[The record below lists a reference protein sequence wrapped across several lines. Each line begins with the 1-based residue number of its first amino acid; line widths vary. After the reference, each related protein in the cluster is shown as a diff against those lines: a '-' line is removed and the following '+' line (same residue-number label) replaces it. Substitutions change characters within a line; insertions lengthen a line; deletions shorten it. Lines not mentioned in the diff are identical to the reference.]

1 MFCHL
6 HRKWALSNVCIT
18 SCCHDN
24 AVFSDLRSAPML
36 ESECLGSEGMT
47 RKARFWSLQLVLCV
61 AEGSRGLV
69 ALRGW
74 LTHGIFSG
82 MGEVL
87 RTFPDWSRSWFLHSC
102 EIKSRNRLGT
112 RIREV
117 CLVDHVPLC
126 PSGNVDA
133 TILIPVA
140 CCSLF
145 GAVPLP
151 SLYNTYTPTHPHVQ
165 SCTCKQFKETQ
176 VLILCLL
183 YIQFG
188 SRKFL
193 SFHLNK

>member
-1 MFCHL
+1 MAMQSSQTWDQLWCWSQNAWEVRGWQGKLAFDHYHWFC
-6 HRKWALSNVCIT
+6 AL
-18 SCCHDN
+18 
-24 AVFSDLRSAPML
+24 LR
-36 ESECLGSEGMT
+36 
-47 RKARFWSLQLVLCV
+47 
-61 AEGSRGLV
+61 GSRGLV

-112 RIREV
+112 RVREV

-126 PSGNVDA
+126 PSGKCRCYNIDSSCLLF
-133 TILIPVA
+133 LIWSGSPPFPVQHIHTN
-140 CCSLF
+140 
-145 GAVPLP
+145 
-151 SLYNTYTPTHPHVQ
+151 YNLHPHVQ